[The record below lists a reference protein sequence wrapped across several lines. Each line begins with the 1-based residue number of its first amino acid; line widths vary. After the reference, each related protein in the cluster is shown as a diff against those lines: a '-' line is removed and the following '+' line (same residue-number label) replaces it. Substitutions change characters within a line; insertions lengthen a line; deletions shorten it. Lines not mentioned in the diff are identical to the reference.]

1 MDSERTEEGGVQ
13 VSIII
18 EDEWIMYDYKDGE
31 LKRREA

>member
-1 MDSERTEEGGVQ
+1 MDRKGDKESGIQ

-31 LKRREA
+31 LKRRET